1 MWVCSETGGDVRV
14 LMVQMSHQGPEA
26 IKVISLEFRT
36 IRAAGS
42 VAWPAWS

>member
-14 LMVQMSHQGPEA
+14 LMVQMSCQGLEA
-26 IKVISLEFRT
+26 IEVIFLKFRT

-42 VAWPAWS
+42 VAWPARS